1 MMLCAFW
8 TSSATGSL
16 LELIMIIRQGAILLG
31 FFIYMEG
38 YQGRDF
44 SLDGGCGCMLYIHS
58 IRGNAN
64 QINFQDHFHL

>member
-38 YQGRDF
+38 YQGRGF
-44 SLDGGCGCMLYIHS
+44 
-58 IRGNAN
+58 
-64 QINFQDHFHL
+64 